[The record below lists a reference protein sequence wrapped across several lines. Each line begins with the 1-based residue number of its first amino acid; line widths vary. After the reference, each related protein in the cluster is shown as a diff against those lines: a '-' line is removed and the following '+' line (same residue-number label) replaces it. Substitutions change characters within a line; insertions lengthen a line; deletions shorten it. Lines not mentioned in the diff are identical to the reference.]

1 MSNIYLKPHH
11 VGISVGNMEEAIVWY
26 QKYLDF
32 QLLWSQDFAPIQT
45 KIAFLQHGEFRIEL
59 FEHYKSK
66 KIANHRKFPLK
77 DIQYQGTKHICF
89 IMDTGLEAL
98 YAQLETQG
106 ADIAMSLRL
115 SPPKDALMCFIRDN
129 TGNLIEIIQLIN
141 D

>member
-1 MSNIYLKPHH
+1 MSNSYLTPHH
-11 VGISVGNMEEAIVWY
+11 VGISVANMEAAINWY
-26 QKYLDF
+26 EKYLDF
-32 QLLWSQDFAPIQT
+32 QLLWCQDFLPIQT
-45 KIAFLQHGEFRIEL
+45 KIAFLQHGAFRIEL
-59 FEHYKSK
+59 FEHHKTR

-89 IMDTGLEAL
+89 IMDTGLAEL
-98 YAQLETQG
+98 YARLETQG

-129 TGNLIEIIQLIN
+129 TGNLIEIIQLIK